1 MRLLLLFL
9 KEPLPGEVKT
19 RLAATVGAEQAATVY
34 RAMVRLLLMQLSGLE
49 QCHLRFCYT
58 PDDAHDA
65 IQFWILPEIMDTPE
79 IKLNLEHIDFRAQ
92 GGGDLGARLTRAARQ
107 AFQEG
112 YQKVAFIGS
121 DCIEL
126 SSRWIQ
132 AAFAQLNDT
141 HDAVI
146 GPTPDGGYHLL
157 GMQRYLPALFD
168 RIPWSTPVT
177 CQITTERAAEEGIS
191 LYTLPSLPDID
202 TEEDYKST
210 LVGPLGPRL
219 QKIVESLGK
228 KS

>member
-19 RLAATVGAEQAATVY
+19 RLAATLGAEQASIVY

-65 IQFWILPEIMDTPE
+65 IRFWILSEIMDSPE
-79 IKLNLEHIDFRAQ
+79 IQLDPEDIDFRAQ
-92 GGGDLGARLTRAARQ
+92 GEGDLGARLTCAARQ

-121 DCIEL
+121 DCIEI

-157 GMQRYLPALFD
+157 AMQRDLPALFD
-168 RIPWSTPVT
+168 GIPWSTSAT
-177 CQITTERAAEEGIS
+177 CQVTTERATEEGIS

-202 TEEDYKST
+202 TEEDYQSA
-210 LVGPLGPRL
+210 LAGPLGTRL
-219 QKIVESLGK
+219 QKMVESLGK
-228 KS
+228 TF

>member
-19 RLAATVGAEQAATVY
+19 RLAATLGAEQAVVVY

-58 PDDAHDA
+58 SDDAHDA
-65 IQFWILPEIMDTPE
+65 IRFWILTEIMEAPE
-79 IKLNLEHIDFRAQ
+79 IKLNLEDIDFRAQ
-92 GGGDLGARLTRAARQ
+92 GEGDLGARLTRAARQ

-121 DCIEL
+121 DCIEI

-157 GMQRYLPALFD
+157 AMQRDLPALFD
-168 RIPWSTPVT
+168 GIPWSTSIT
-177 CQITTERAAEEGIS
+177 CRVTTERAAEEGIS
-191 LYTLPSLPDID
+191 LYKLPPLPDID
-202 TEEDYKST
+202 TEEDYKSA
-210 LVGPLGPRL
+210 LAGPLGARL
-219 QKIVESLGK
+219 RKMVESLERK
-228 KS
+228 F